1 MRRGPWVQHRG
12 AFEHVLRS
20 GLHPCRLPTALC
32 PSSLVP
38 AVHLPRTNRTRT
50 HACVLASLPRY
61 VVAKDPVLNAVLVSR
76 TYYDDSKARNVFAC
90 GPINWLCGSRP
101 RQEGQDDI
109 KRPGQKQAD
118 REGESGEGAAA
129 GALYV
134 KVRHGPNMYRCQ
146 LTLYDSAGAGG
157 TAAGQYGRVVL
168 EQNDQGLAPGQYA
181 VFYQDG
187 VCLGSAVIVAT
198 GEGAGAEAVAAA
210 GVVGPL

>member
-1 MRRGPWVQHRG
+1 M
-12 AFEHVLRS
+12 
-20 GLHPCRLPTALC
+20 
-32 PSSLVP
+32 
-38 AVHLPRTNRTRT
+38 
-50 HACVLASLPRY
+50 
-61 VVAKDPVLNAVLVSR
+61 SR

-90 GPINWLCGSRP
+90 GPINWLCSSRP
-101 RQEGQDDI
+101 THEGQGTGEEQ
-109 KRPGQKQAD
+109 GQGQGQQGAEQD
-118 REGESGEGAAA
+118 GETGTGGAAA
-129 GALYV
+129 PLYV

-181 VFYQDG
+181 VFYQGG

-210 GVVGPL
+210 AEARV